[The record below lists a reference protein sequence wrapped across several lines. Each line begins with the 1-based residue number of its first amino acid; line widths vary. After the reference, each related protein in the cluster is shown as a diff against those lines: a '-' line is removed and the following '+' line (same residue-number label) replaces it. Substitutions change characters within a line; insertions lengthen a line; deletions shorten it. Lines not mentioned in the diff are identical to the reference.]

1 MSVRSLVFI
10 LQITNQIN
18 IFFFIIIKEH
28 DGFYKHSELIKMR
41 KVMRRKFKALTEG
54 KILKDEDFDDL
65 LNAHDDE
72 SENED
77 GGEDEEISDIDSE
90 SKDEQIISRVRISD

>member
-1 MSVRSLVFI
+1 
-10 LQITNQIN
+10 
-18 IFFFIIIKEH
+18 
-28 DGFYKHSELIKMR
+28 
-41 KVMRRKFKALTEG
+41 MRRKFKALTEG

-77 GGEDEEISDIDSE
+77 GGEDEEGISDIDSE